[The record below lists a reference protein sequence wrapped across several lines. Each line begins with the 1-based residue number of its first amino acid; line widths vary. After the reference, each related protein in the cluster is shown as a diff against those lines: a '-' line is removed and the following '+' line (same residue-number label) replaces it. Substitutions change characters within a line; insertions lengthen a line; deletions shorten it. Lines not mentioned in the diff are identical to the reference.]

1 MWYSEYVGGLRKLQG
16 CRNVNHRGKNSGE
29 FHSRST
35 NRSTNPTQTRTAERT
50 HLTHSTTR
58 FLFGQTYR
66 NSLEKCKG
74 FCESTVIHLEG
85 ALNLVSNISEHQA
98 EASITATEFSRKCT
112 VVLDESKRLEEIGQR
127 VRGPMGF
134 FDDLNRLGV
143 LLGLPLRNPDE
154 DVLLVDNDELLE
166 VDLNVV
172 AVDPGGQPFKDTLC
186 RLHTCIEYLEARAQ
200 YYDATLY
207 LASFRKLKR
216 RALALMKNQ
225 IIATLGKLEVEENV
239 WGGESNQ
246 PAGLTRKHIE
256 ILPIYSRWKLAGK
269 EIGPSVKD
277 LRDACAFSPNLNDF
291 QSITECESV
300 YFKIREPALLQLLNQ
315 HLTNLGKHPANAFND
330 ILRNGVLYILRI
342 LNLEVAMY
350 TMFFNF
356 HLKQGSLSADS
367 ELGTNEAFT
376 SMTRSVVNSLYVF
389 SRPTI
394 LAQNEIDTLC
404 DLVHL
409 LQTEILEDL
418 LGDRKVKF
426 RFMESM
432 VRQLLEDAQERLV
445 YRVHTF
451 VVEEIELYEPVA
463 NDLDYPKQ
471 LEIRLRVDEPRTAH
485 ARWYPTLDRTLIC
498 LSKLYR
504 CVDSQV
510 FESVAH
516 DALHVCTRS
525 LVSASECIGLTQSS
539 IDGTLFLIK
548 HFLILRE
555 QINPFEIHFSL
566 TDRHLDFSTTANAFL
581 LFLQRVGAWFSLSG
595 NNALF
600 TLLHDGIPEVV
611 SSEVDVKKDLELQLK
626 QACEAFIFLATE
638 TGAGPLLVVLREQ
651 KHNITSEVVPTVP
664 FFTMKDAWKEMS
676 NSNLEKFSSLLAKLH
691 LYLGNSSTEKILI
704 KPAVANIQTCLKR
717 AKTISLSG
725 NCKIDDFARFIDP
738 CIARVDAYFMQIDS
752 SD

>member
-16 CRNVNHRGKNSGE
+16 GLNVIHRGKNSGE
-29 FHSRST
+29 FHSR
-35 NRSTNPTQTRTAERT
+35 PTKSSQACTAERT
-50 HLTHSTTR
+50 HLVHKATH
-58 FLFGQTYR
+58 FLSDRTYP
-66 NSLEKCKG
+66 NSLENCKD
-74 FCESTVIHLEG
+74 FCESTVLHLEG
-85 ALNLVSNISEHQA
+85 ALNLVSYISEHQA
-98 EASITATEFSRKCT
+98 EASITANEFSRKCT
-112 VVLDESKRLEEIGQR
+112 VVLDESKRLEEIAR
-127 VRGPMGF
+127 HVRGPMVF

-143 LLGLPLRNPDE
+143 LLGLPLKNPDE

-166 VDLNVV
+166 ADVNVV
-172 AVDPGGQPFKDTLC
+172 PVDPGGQLFKDTLC

-200 YYDATLY
+200 YFDATLY

-246 PAGLTRKHIE
+246 LTELTRKHIE
-256 ILPIYSRWKLAGK
+256 ILPIYSRWKRAGK

-277 LRDACAFSPNLNDF
+277 LRDACALSPNYNDL
-291 QSITECESV
+291 QLITECESV

-315 HLTNLGKHPANAFND
+315 HLTNLGKHPASVFND
-330 ILRNGVLYILRI
+330 ILRNGVLYLLRI
-342 LNLEVAMY
+342 LNLEVAIY
-350 TMFFNF
+350 NTFFNC
-356 HLKQGSLSADS
+356 HLQSGISLNADS

-376 SMTRSVVNSLYVF
+376 SMTRNVVNSLYVF

-394 LAQNEIDTLC
+394 LAQNEIDDLC

-409 LQTEILEDL
+409 LKTEILEDL
-418 LGDRKVKF
+418 LGDRKVEF
-426 RFMESM
+426 RFMELM

-463 NDLDYPKQ
+463 NDLDYPKK
-471 LEIRLRVDEPRTAH
+471 LEVGLCVDEPGTAH

-516 DALHVCTRS
+516 DALRICTRS
-525 LVSASECIGLTQSS
+525 LISASERIGLTQSS
-539 IDGTLFLIK
+539 SDGTLFLIK

-581 LFLQRVGAWFSLSG
+581 LFLQRIGAWFSLSG

-638 TGAGPLLVVLREQ
+638 TGAGPLLVVLRAQ
-651 KHNITSEVVPTVP
+651 KQNTTSETVPTVP
-664 FFTMKDAWKEMS
+664 FSTMKDAWKEMS

-691 LYLGNSSTEKILI
+691 LYLANSSTEKILI
-704 KPAVANIQTCLKR
+704 KPAVANIQACLMR
-717 AKTISLSG
+717 AKNISLSG
-725 NCKIDDFARFIDP
+725 NCTADNVARLIDP
-738 CIARVDAYFMQIDS
+738 CIAQVDAYFMQIDR